1 MGEQKLVQGIQH
13 KLLIKLMGYNCRI
26 EYKRGKENRAADALS
41 RRPTKEHI
49 HSISTVVPLW
59 ITEVLSCYSEDPMC
73 NKLDEQLRIHSA
85 VVPNFTL
92 HNGILRYKNM
102 IYVGESSELRGQL
115 IDSFHNS
122 TLGGHFGES
131 VSYTRLKSLFHWP
144 GMKSV
149 VDSFI

>member
-1 MGEQKLVQGIQH
+1 
-13 KLLIKLMGYNCRI
+13 
-26 EYKRGKENRAADALS
+26 
-41 RRPTKEHI
+41 
-49 HSISTVVPLW
+49 
-59 ITEVLSCYSEDPMC
+59 MC